1 MKDIETIGLIGLGAL
16 GMLFSNCFV
25 KSGKRFVV
33 IADAERAERIRRDGA
48 IINGEHVC
56 FEVRTPEE
64 GTPLDLVIFAT
75 KAGGLSSAM
84 ETAAPFVGET
94 TCILSVLNG
103 ISSEEEL
110 ERRFGKEEVL
120 LCTAQGMD
128 AVREG
133 NRLSYA
139 HPGTLVIGERAPG
152 KVSERAGALAEFLTA
167 AGIPTEAVPDMVRR
181 QWGKLML
188 NVGINQTVM
197 VYEGTYRTVQ
207 QPGEARETML
217 SAMREVLTLANLEGF
232 ALTEH
237 DLNQWVALADT
248 LAPEGMPSMR
258 QDAMAHRKSE
268 VELFAG
274 TVIRLAKT
282 HGLDV
287 PVNEM
292 LYRRIREMESMY

>member
-1 MKDIETIGLIGLGAL
+1 
-16 GMLFSNCFV
+16 
-25 KSGKRFVV
+25 
-33 IADAERAERIRRDGA
+33 
-48 IINGEHVC
+48 
-56 FEVRTPEE
+56 
-64 GTPLDLVIFAT
+64 
-75 KAGGLSSAM
+75 
-84 ETAAPFVGET
+84 
-94 TCILSVLNG
+94 
-103 ISSEEEL
+103 
-110 ERRFGKEEVL
+110 
-120 LCTAQGMD
+120 
-128 AVREG
+128 
-133 NRLSYA
+133 
-139 HPGTLVIGERAPG
+139 
-152 KVSERAGALAEFLTA
+152 
-167 AGIPTEAVPDMVRR
+167 
-181 QWGKLML
+181 ML

-258 QDAMAHRKSE
+258 QDAMTHRKSE